1 MTTQLLQPQEIEVY
15 YIIPTIRKH
24 LAYALKKRGMTQKD
38 IAKLFMVRESTVSQ
52 YFNSKRASLVSF
64 NPRVIEELEKSAEKI
79 KNNLDMIKETQKLLK
94 VVRETRT
101 LCDIHKKF
109 SNINFDCDPYETGC
123 LPYRRD
129 TYESYA

>member
-24 LAYALKKRGMTQKD
+24 LAYALKKKGMAQRD
-38 IAKLFMVRESTVSQ
+38 IARLFMIRESTVSQ

-64 NPRVIEELEKSAEKI
+64 NPKVVKELERSAEKI
-79 KNNLDMIKETQKLLK
+79 ENNFDVIRETQRMLK

-101 LCDIHKKF
+101 LCDVHRKF
-109 SNINFDCDPYETGC
+109 SDVKLVCDPYEMGC
-123 LPYRRD
+123 LPYR
-129 TYESYA
+129 EG